1 MRSSNPVFSRRG
13 FSRDNGHAGFN
24 AAPQA
29 GAATTGANPFAQG
42 TAANPYAT
50 NPYAQ
55 QGTQPG
61 APAPARTDAM
71 TIDDVVTRT
80 AMTLGLVVV
89 AAAIAWWVMPVD
101 QANLGSAYGVA
112 IGAAIIGFVLSLV
125 NSFKRRPSPALILTY
140 AAFEGVFLGIVS
152 NIVSVYVA
160 PGAAMQAVLGT
171 MAVFAGVLIA
181 YRTGLIRVTRRFYG
195 FVMAAAIGSAVAP
208 THQERAPRPA
218 PCAGPR
224 PACAARERHAA
235 RRRRRPW
242 QRRWSATGQM
252 TWRSL
257 TTPGFN
263 RYPRLPT
270 SAWPVPV
277 PAVSALRHEMDRS
290 FGPRFIP
297 ISAVTWEN
305 DSPPGRRSHPGG
317 DSVTVGARCDSD
329 TPW

>member
-29 GAATTGANPFAQG
+29 GAATTGANPYAQG

-125 NSFKRRPSPALILTY
+125 NSFKRRPSPPLILTY

-195 FVMAAAIGSAVAP
+195 FVMAAAIGFMLLMMVNLLFAVFGGGDGLGFRSGALGIIFGIVAIVIGACILALNFK
-208 THQERAPRPA
+208 QVEDGIAYGAPREEA
-218 PCAGPR
+218 WL
-224 PACAARERHAA
+224 AAF
-235 RRRRRPW
+235 
-242 QRRWSATGQM
+242 G
-252 TWRSL
+252 L
-257 TTPGFN
+257 TVTLVWI
-263 RYPRLPT
+263 YIEMLRLVAIL
-270 SAWPVPV
+270 S
-277 PAVSALRHEMDRS
+277 
-290 FGPRFIP
+290 
-297 ISAVTWEN
+297 
-305 DSPPGRRSHPGG
+305 G
-317 DSVTVGARCDSD
+317 DD
-329 TPW
+329 